1 MSTVS
6 IELVLDALA
15 GPIEEGGGRP
25 EGTVR
30 QAVEALVGTLRFLG
44 DGLIWVVVGLVWMW
58 RKRGVDSP
66 LAF

>member
-15 GPIEEGGGRP
+15 GPIEVGGGRP

-44 DGLIWVVVGLVWMW
+44 DGLIWVVVCGLVLGLVWMW
-58 RKRGVDSP
+58 RGRRG
-66 LAF
+66 